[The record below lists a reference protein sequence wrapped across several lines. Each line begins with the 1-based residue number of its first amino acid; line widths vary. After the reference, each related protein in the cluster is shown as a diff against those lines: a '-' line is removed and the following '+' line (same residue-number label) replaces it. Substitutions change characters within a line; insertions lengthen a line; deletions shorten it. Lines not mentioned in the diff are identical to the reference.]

1 MAFLDRITSTAPISG
16 NHSFSAYTSPLLGS
30 PKDSRVVEE
39 RRVRVMESYGEGLS
53 RLGGETV
60 STAFSR

>member
-1 MAFLDRITSTAPISG
+1 MAFLGGITSTAPISG
-16 NHSFSAYTSPLLGS
+16 NHSFSAYTSPFLGS
-30 PKDSRVVEE
+30 PKDSRIVGE
-39 RRVRVMESYGEGLS
+39 RRVRVMESHGEGLS

>member
-1 MAFLDRITSTAPISG
+1 MAFLGGITSTVLISG
-16 NHSFSAYTSPLLGS
+16 NHSFSAYTSPLLGI

-39 RRVRVMESYGEGLS
+39 RCVRVMESHGEGLY

-60 STAFSR
+60 STAFSC